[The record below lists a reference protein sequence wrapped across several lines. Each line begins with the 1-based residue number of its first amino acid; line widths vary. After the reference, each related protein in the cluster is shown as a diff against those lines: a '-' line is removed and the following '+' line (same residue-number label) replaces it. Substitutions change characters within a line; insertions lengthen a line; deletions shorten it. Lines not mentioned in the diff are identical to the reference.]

1 MALKYGHILEKGQIM
16 QFIAIHQ
23 AKNNFSALIHAVESG
38 EQVVLTRHGKRVA
51 RLVLDR
57 EPTSA
62 SNTQQRRKETQANAV
77 LAKVRSK
84 VRVGKAISW
93 HTARDAG
100 RRV

>member
-1 MALKYGHILEKGQIM
+1 M

-23 AKNNFSALIHAVESG
+23 AKSNLSSLIHAVEMG

-51 RLVLDR
+51 RLVLDN
-57 EPTSA
+57 EPASA
-62 SNTQQRRKETQANAV
+62 GDAQQRRKEAEASAV

-84 VRVGKAISW
+84 VRPGKAMSW
-93 HTARDAG
+93 RTARDAG

>member
-1 MALKYGHILEKGQIM
+1 M
-16 QFIAIHQ
+16 QLIAIHQ

-57 EPTSA
+57 EPASA
-62 SNTQQRRKETQANAV
+62 SDAQQRRKEAQAMA
-77 LAKVRSK
+77 LLEKVRSK
-84 VRVGKAISW
+84 VRPGKPMDW
-93 HTARDAG
+93 RKARDAG